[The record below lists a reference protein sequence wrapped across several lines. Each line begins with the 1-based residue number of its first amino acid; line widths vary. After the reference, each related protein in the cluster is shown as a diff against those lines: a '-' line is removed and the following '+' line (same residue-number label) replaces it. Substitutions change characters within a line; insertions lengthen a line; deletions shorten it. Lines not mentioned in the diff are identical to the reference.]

1 MLNIPEIEA
10 RAAACEPEPWRGEGD
25 KPDGGDAAFFAHART
40 DIPALTELVRELA
53 GALQMHRCYFCS
65 WQTSEGHGC
74 SHCKPVRAVL
84 AKVQL

>member
-25 KPDGGDAAFFAHART
+25 KPDGGDAAFFAHARE
-40 DIPALTELVRELA
+40 DIPALTALVRDLA
-53 GALQMHRCYFCS
+53 GALKLQLRFHLPECICCS
-65 WQTSEGHGC
+65 CETARES
-74 SHCKPVRAVL
+74 L